1 VAETQKMDY
10 ITGSYIKTRKK
21 IIMSSSELVDI
32 YDEQRA
38 EHIAEQLGITYEEL
52 ASTEYE
58 IKEVTINDDTVV
70 KTYVEFN
77 PESPE
82 DVMNKIE
89 GLENFCVD
97 INPFEFGAAED

>member
-1 VAETQKMDY
+1 M
-10 ITGSYIKTRKK
+10 RN
-21 IIMSSSELVDI
+21 SESDDI

-38 EHIAEQLGITYEEL
+38 IHIAEQLGITYDEL

-58 IKEVTINDDTVV
+58 IKEVTINDDTVI

-77 PESPE
+77 PESP
-82 DVMNKIE
+82 DSVLNKIE

-97 INPFEFGAAED
+97 IDPFEFGTAEY